1 MADPLTAVADRFA
14 PPQTNFFDPAAGQN
28 VISRYANARIGQEA
42 SEALAGS
49 AERLYRLRDD
59 EQRRKFD
66 EEQQARERLT
76 WTREDEDYEARKE
89 AESSRVELFRAF
101 NQIDATAP
109 DYTERL
115 AEFVTGLPSALVEDE
130 ALRVAIQA
138 KNADADDA
146 RRAVETGKT
155 REHQLAMANE
165 RLKASGLKAG
175 VTPEQLAKYTLP
187 DGTIDPMFYYEA
199 GKTERE
205 AKGAEWDR
213 RQKAIQEGRIK
224 ATKPEDLSKKTR
236 EQRPTFKTM
245 VEDKGAFP
253 SQVDV
258 FLKASGE
265 KDIETAALD
274 NEEGLRQAKAW
285 DAKKFDNE
293 LMTAYGYD
301 NAEDYVNAGED
312 KNPGATKLT
321 EKQRDLRRRFWKH
334 AQESIEED
342 EAPETKAESAPKG
355 GKPLDV
361 ETAKKFKDQAK
372 GDRAEAERL
381 AREAGY
387 SW

>member
-66 EEQQARERLT
+66 EEQMARERLT
-76 WTREDEDYEARKE
+76 WTREDEDYEAKKQ

-101 NQIDATAP
+101 NQIDASAP

-115 AEFVTGLPSALVEDE
+115 AEFVTSLPPALVEDE

-155 REHQLAMANE
+155 REHQLNMFE
-165 RLKASGLKAG
+165 RRAALNPTMMYLK
-175 VTPEQLAKYTLP
+175 PEDRQEFTLP
-187 DGTIDPMFYYEA
+187 DGTVDEVGLIARAKD
-199 GKTERE
+199 RE
-205 AKGAEWDR
+205 FAAKGSEWDR
-213 RQKAIQEGRIK
+213 RQKAMQEGRIR

-258 FLKASGE
+258 FLKASGK
-265 KDIETAALD
+265 KDLQMAEASD
-274 NEEGLRQAKAW
+274 PEGFRQAKAW
-285 DAKKFDNE
+285 DSKRFDNE

-301 NAEDYVNAGED
+301 NAEDYV
-312 KNPGATKLT
+312 KLGGDALT
-321 EKQRDLRRRFWKH
+321 PKQRDLRRRFWKH

-342 EAPETKAESAPKG
+342 EAPDTKPAPAVQRKTLDGVTYEHDGKG
-355 GKPLDV
+355 WK
-361 ETAKKFKDQAK
+361 
-372 GDRAEAERL
+372 RATD
-381 AREAGY
+381 
-387 SW
+387 

>member
-49 AERLYRLRDD
+49 AERLYRLRQD

-66 EEQQARERLT
+66 EEQMARERLT
-76 WTREDEDYEARKE
+76 WTREDEDYEARKQ

-115 AEFVTGLPSALVEDE
+115 AEFVTSLPPALVEDE

-146 RRAVETGKT
+146 RRAVETSKT
-155 REHQLAMANE
+155 REHQLTM
-165 RLKASGLKAG
+165 LKSRADLNPTMMYLK
-175 VTPEQLAKYTLP
+175 PEDRQEFTLP
-187 DGTIDPMFYYEA
+187 DGTVDQA
-199 GKTERE
+199 GLIARAKDRE
-205 AKGAEWDR
+205 FAAKGSEWDR
-213 RQKAIQEGRIK
+213 RQKAMQEGRIR

-236 EQRPTFKTM
+236 EQRPMFKTM

-274 NEEGLRQAKAW
+274 NPEGLRQAKAW

-293 LMTAYGYD
+293 LNAAYRFT

-312 KNPGATKLT
+312 KSPGATKLT

-334 AQESIEED
+334 AQESFEED
-342 EAPETKAESAPKG
+342 EASDTKPAPAVQRKTIDGVTYEHDGKG
-355 GKPLDV
+355 WK
-361 ETAKKFKDQAK
+361 
-372 GDRAEAERL
+372 RATD
-381 AREAGY
+381 
-387 SW
+387 